1 MKFRFNVLY
10 IGEIRKMAQHQEI
23 EREEKES
30 RLQWFL
36 FIIVIPSLFAAALAL
51 VIMAIAGVNVLD
63 AVKTHSK
70 NIPIISQFIDVQKIQ
85 RKLGTTIEKQNEIID
100 RQKKKINDL
109 ENELSAKQQE
119 VDRLKKEMER
129 LEEQL
134 SLMEANKEELP
145 EDQAATM
152 NTTNNT
158 TMEDIVRMYET
169 MSEENAAMILT
180 KMPESDVLTILS
192 SLDSDKAAAIL
203 EKMSPDDAAK
213 YTSMLAQRAAE
224 NPPVEE
230 AAR

>member
-1 MKFRFNVLY
+1 
-10 IGEIRKMAQHQEI
+10 MAQNQEM

-30 RLQWFL
+30 KLQWFL
-36 FIIVIPSLFAAALAL
+36 FIIVIPSLFAAALAF

-63 AVKTHSK
+63 TVKTFSK
-70 NIPIISQFIDVQKIQ
+70 NIPIISQLVDVQKIQ
-85 RKLGTTIEKQNEIID
+85 RKLGTTIEKQNEVID
-100 RQKKKINDL
+100 QQKKQINEL

-119 VDRLKKEMER
+119 VDRLKKEVER

-145 EDQAATM
+145 EDKAATM

-158 TMEDIVRMYET
+158 TMEDIASMYET
-169 MSEENAAMILT
+169 MSEKNAAMILT

-213 YTSMLAQRAAE
+213 YTSMLAKRAEE

>member
-1 MKFRFNVLY
+1 
-10 IGEIRKMAQHQEI
+10 MAQNQEM

-30 RLQWFL
+30 KLQWFL

-51 VIMAIAGVNVLD
+51 VIMTIAGVNVLD
-63 AVKTHSK
+63 TVKTFSK
-70 NIPIISQFIDVQKIQ
+70 NIPIISQLVDVHKIQ
-85 RKLGTTIEKQNEIID
+85 RKLETTIEKQNEVID
-100 RQKKKINDL
+100 QQKKQINEL

-119 VDRLKKEMER
+119 VDRLKKEVEH

-145 EDQAATM
+145 EDNTATM
-152 NTTNNT
+152 NT
-158 TMEDIVRMYET
+158 TMEDIASMYET
-169 MSEENAAMILT
+169 MSEKNAAMILT

-203 EKMSPDDAAK
+203 EKMPPDDAAK
-213 YTSMLAQRAAE
+213 YTSMLAKRAEE

>member
-1 MKFRFNVLY
+1 
-10 IGEIRKMAQHQEI
+10 MAQNQEM

-30 RLQWFL
+30 KLQWFL

-51 VIMAIAGVNVLD
+51 VIMTIAGVNVLD
-63 AVKTHSK
+63 TVKTFSK
-70 NIPIISQFIDVQKIQ
+70 NIPIISQLVDVHKIQ
-85 RKLGTTIEKQNEIID
+85 RKLETMIEKQNEVIEQ
-100 RQKKKINDL
+100 QKKQINEL

-119 VDRLKKEMER
+119 VDRLKKEKEH

-145 EDQAATM
+145 EDKTATM

-158 TMEDIVRMYET
+158 TMEDIASMYET
-169 MSEENAAMILT
+169 MSEKNAAMILT

-203 EKMSPDDAAK
+203 EKMPPDDAAK
-213 YTSMLAQRAAE
+213 YTSMLAKRAEE

>member
-1 MKFRFNVLY
+1 
-10 IGEIRKMAQHQEI
+10 MAQNQEM

-30 RLQWFL
+30 KLQWFL
-36 FIIVIPSLFAAALAL
+36 FIIVIPSLFAIALAF

-63 AVKTHSK
+63 TVKTFSK
-70 NIPIISQFIDVQKIQ
+70 NIPIISQLVDVHKIQ
-85 RKLGTTIEKQNEIID
+85 RKLETTIEKQNEVID
-100 RQKKKINDL
+100 QQKKQINEL

-119 VDRLKKEMER
+119 VDRLKKEVEH

-145 EDQAATM
+145 EDNTATM
-152 NTTNNT
+152 NT
-158 TMEDIVRMYET
+158 TMEDIASMYET
-169 MSEENAAMILT
+169 MSEKNAAMILT

-203 EKMSPDDAAK
+203 EKMPPDDAAK
-213 YTSMLAQRAAE
+213 YTSMLAKRAEE

>member
-1 MKFRFNVLY
+1 
-10 IGEIRKMAQHQEI
+10 MAQNQEM

-30 RLQWFL
+30 KLQWFL

-51 VIMAIAGVNVLD
+51 VIMTIAGVNVLD
-63 AVKTHSK
+63 TVKTFSK
-70 NIPIISQFIDVQKIQ
+70 NIPIISQLVDVHKIQ
-85 RKLGTTIEKQNEIID
+85 RKLETTIEKQNEVID
-100 RQKKKINDL
+100 QQKKQINEL
-109 ENELSAKQQE
+109 ENELSTKQQE
-119 VDRLKKEMER
+119 VDRLKKEKEH

-145 EDQAATM
+145 EDKTATM
-152 NTTNNT
+152 NT
-158 TMEDIVRMYET
+158 TMEDIASMYET
-169 MSEENAAMILT
+169 MSEKNAAMILT

-203 EKMSPDDAAK
+203 EKMPPDDAAK
-213 YTSMLAQRAAE
+213 YTSMLAKRAEE

>member
-1 MKFRFNVLY
+1 
-10 IGEIRKMAQHQEI
+10 MAQNQEM

-30 RLQWFL
+30 KLQWFL
-36 FIIVIPSLFAAALAL
+36 FIIVIPSLFAAALAF

-63 AVKTHSK
+63 TVKTFSK
-70 NIPIISQFIDVQKIQ
+70 NIPIISQLVDVQKIQ
-85 RKLGTTIEKQNEIID
+85 RKLGTTIEKQNEVID
-100 RQKKKINDL
+100 QQKKQINEL

-119 VDRLKKEMER
+119 VDRLKKEVER

-145 EDQAATM
+145 EDKAATM

-158 TMEDIVRMYET
+158 TNNTTMEDIASMYET
-169 MSEENAAMILT
+169 MSEKNAAMILT

-213 YTSMLAQRAAE
+213 YTSMLAKRAEE

>member
-1 MKFRFNVLY
+1 
-10 IGEIRKMAQHQEI
+10 MAQHQEI
-23 EREEKES
+23 EREEKAS
-30 RLQWFL
+30 KLQWFL
-36 FIIVIPSLFAAALAL
+36 FIIVIPSLFATALAL
-51 VIMAIAGVNVLD
+51 VIIAIAGVNVLD
-63 AVKTHSK
+63 AVKTYSK
-70 NIPIISQFIDVQKIQ
+70 NIPIISQLVDVQKIQ
-85 RKLGTTIEKQNEIID
+85 KKLGTTIEKQNKIID
-100 RQKKKINDL
+100 RQKKQINEL

-134 SLMEANKEELP
+134 SLMKAAKEKLP
-145 EDQAATM
+145 EDKTATM

-158 TMEDIVRMYET
+158 TMEDIVSMYET
-169 MSEENAAMILT
+169 MSEEKAAMILT
-180 KMPESDVLTILS
+180 KMPESDVVTILS

-203 EKMSPDDAAK
+203 EKMSPNDAAK